1 METYLDICEESKLSP
16 FAANFVAV
24 RYSSNQVKFFL
35 NEELIHFD
43 WCTNGVCNLKDVKE
57 HHELFSEC
65 KTIDCPKEGLVDPI
79 DSIDTFF
86 NSIFDSLLQLTEI

>member
-1 METYLDICEESKLSP
+1 MSMWSTSKLSP

-24 RYSSNQVKFFL
+24 CYSSNQVKFFL

-57 HHELFSEC
+57 IMNFSVNA
-65 KTIDCPKEGLVDPI
+65 KLSIAPK
-79 DSIDTFF
+79 SRS
-86 NSIFDSLLQLTEI
+86 N